1 MVTWQNDSVNLSTLY
16 TVEYITNASDWKK
29 VCDSK
34 HPAPWEL
41 YQKKSYDSLDEALT
55 FYLVRLFDSATF
67 DVKLFEQIQV
77 NGDDVREAYIEPSGP
92 VFDGIRA
99 AIDMEMRNRL
109 NDLETRVASQEKE
122 LAEYYS
128 FISTCKLSHSFNRY
142 REANKK
148 V

>member
-16 TVEYITNASDWKK
+16 TVEYITDAADWKK
-29 VCDSK
+29 VCEGK

-41 YQKKSYDSLDEALT
+41 YQKKSYGSLDEALT

-67 DVKLFEQIQV
+67 DVKLLEQIQV
-77 NGDDVREAYIEPSGP
+77 NGTDAREAYVEPTGS
-92 VFDGIRA
+92 VFDGVRS

-109 NDLETRVASQEKE
+109 NELESRVASQEKE
-122 LAEYYS
+122 LVEKS
-128 FISTCKLSHSFNRY
+128 VIISDCKLSHIFNGY

>member
-55 FYLVRLFDSATF
+55 FYLVRLFSSKTF

-77 NGDDVREAYIEPSGP
+77 NGVDVREAYIDPSDQ
-92 VFDGIRA
+92 VFDGIRS
-99 AIDMEMRNRL
+99 AI
-109 NDLETRVASQEKE
+109 DLETRVASQEKE